1 MKYYILLIYLLAFS
15 LATEGNTAVKDSL
28 SEALPSASS
37 PLQKLEIMTN
47 LMDLSRQE
55 EQVEYA
61 KQLYW
66 LALEEDEDYYKEA
79 ALTEILRFY
88 VNTDAKDSAK
98 VYLAEAERELKG
110 KARDF
115 LVTYM
120 KTIMDVRVVYYTKG
134 EDRMKLIEKYKL
146 RLETEKDMPV
156 LDKISNYYLLGMANS
171 NRVDPKNQD
180 AIYKEVCY
188 YMNNLIELSDNIPL
202 RYSYLFRLNTL
213 NILSLMEATP
223 ENRVKASLRYLNMQK
238 EYADTKEMKKRPYTS
253 KRHLLNAYS
262 TLATAAET
270 VGKDMATY
278 YFNYFIDLNRKYPE
292 DAAFSAEYDRYF
304 TSLNYYKSIRDFQKA
319 ADYNDSVIYY
329 FRHGDFQF
337 NLTENIVLT
346 LKDKIDCLDSLHRYK
361 DAYEAYKEYSVLLDS
376 ARTRSMENKVED
388 LEIKKYVDELVVEKK
403 ALEIDL
409 QKSRSQLY
417 LFLALL
423 ILSICFGIFI
433 FFRLG
438 KIKSLYKELQESNRL
453 VIIAS
458 EKAQESERMKN
469 AFIKNMCHEVRTP
482 LNAINGFAELIT
494 SDGISPEEKKEFS
507 KIIYTNCHN
516 ITSMMNDVLVI
527 AQLDSSNE
535 VLPLEPV
542 HISLLCHH
550 EMNKL
555 KKLQQK
561 PDIHYQVEGDK
572 SNDLIYSDPN
582 HFGIIISHLLN
593 NANKFTNQGSITL
606 SYQPEEEGRIM
617 CICVTDTGCGIPA
630 DKSEWIFERFTKNDD
645 FIPVRASAST
655 SAASSP
661 NASTVPSNWIPVT
674 PGEPGSFYGFRLI
687 PTNSQQVF
695 FWQTCPINHHL
706 ISSVFL
712 RCKPFPDIRQFA

>member
-1 MKYYILLIYLLAFS
+1 M
-15 LATEGNTAVKDSL
+15 
-28 SEALPSASS
+28 P
-37 PLQKLEIMTN
+37 
-47 LMDLSRQE
+47 
-55 EQVEYA
+55 
-61 KQLYW
+61 
-66 LALEEDEDYYKEA
+66 
-79 ALTEILRFY
+79 
-88 VNTDAKDSAK
+88 SAK

-329 FRHGDFQF
+329 FRHGNFQF
-337 NLTENIVLT
+337 DLTENIVLT

-388 LEIKKYVDELVVEKK
+388 LEIKKHVDELVVEKK

-423 ILSICFGIFI
+423 ILSISFGIFI

-606 SYQPEEEGRIM
+606 SYRPEEEGRIM

-645 FIPVRASAST
+645 FIP
-655 SAASSP
+655 
-661 NASTVPSNWIPVT
+661 
-674 PGEPGSFYGFRLI
+674 GSGLGLYLCRLI
-687 PTNSQQVF
+687 TQRLNGSLKLD
-695 FWQTCPINHHL
+695 TCYTGGARFILRLPINPY
-706 ISSVFL
+706 
-712 RCKPFPDIRQFA
+712 K

>member
-28 SEALPSASS
+28 SEALPSTSS

-213 NILSLMEATP
+213 NILSLVEATP

-337 NLTENIVLT
+337 DLTENIVLT

-388 LEIKKYVDELVVEKK
+388 LEIKKHVDELVVEKK

-482 LNAINGFAELIT
+482 LNAINGIAELIT

-542 HISLLCHH
+542 HIGLLCHH

-606 SYQPEEEGRIM
+606 SYRPEEEGRIM

-645 FIPVRASAST
+645 FIP
-655 SAASSP
+655 
-661 NASTVPSNWIPVT
+661 
-674 PGEPGSFYGFRLI
+674 GSGLGLYLCRLI
-687 PTNSQQVF
+687 TQRLNGSLKLD
-695 FWQTCPINHHL
+695 TCYTGGARFILQLPINPY
-706 ISSVFL
+706 
-712 RCKPFPDIRQFA
+712 K

>member
-337 NLTENIVLT
+337 DLTENIVLT

-482 LNAINGFAELIT
+482 LNAINSFAELIT

-606 SYQPEEEGRIM
+606 SYRPEEEGRIM

-645 FIPVRASAST
+645 FIP
-655 SAASSP
+655 
-661 NASTVPSNWIPVT
+661 
-674 PGEPGSFYGFRLI
+674 GSGLGLYLCRLI
-687 PTNSQQVF
+687 TQRLNGSLKLDTSYTGGARF
-695 FWQTCPINHHL
+695 ILRLPINPY
-706 ISSVFL
+706 
-712 RCKPFPDIRQFA
+712 K

>member
-1 MKYYILLIYLLAFS
+1 
-15 LATEGNTAVKDSL
+15 
-28 SEALPSASS
+28 
-37 PLQKLEIMTN
+37 MTN

-376 ARTRSMENKVED
+376 ARTRSMEKKVED
-388 LEIKKYVDELVVEKK
+388 LEIKKHVDELVVEKK

-645 FIPVRASAST
+645 FIP
-655 SAASSP
+655 
-661 NASTVPSNWIPVT
+661 
-674 PGEPGSFYGFRLI
+674 GSGLGLYLCRLI
-687 PTNSQQVF
+687 TQRLNGSLKLD
-695 FWQTCPINHHL
+695 TCYTGGARFILRLPINPY
-706 ISSVFL
+706 
-712 RCKPFPDIRQFA
+712 K

>member
-134 EDRMKLIEKYKL
+134 EDRMKLIENYKL

-329 FRHGDFQF
+329 FRHGNFQF
-337 NLTENIVLT
+337 DLTENIVLT

-388 LEIKKYVDELVVEKK
+388 LEIKKHVDELVVEKK

-423 ILSICFGIFI
+423 ILSISFGIFI

-606 SYQPEEEGRIM
+606 SYRPEEEGRIM

-645 FIPVRASAST
+645 FIP
-655 SAASSP
+655 
-661 NASTVPSNWIPVT
+661 
-674 PGEPGSFYGFRLI
+674 GSGLGLYLCRLI
-687 PTNSQQVF
+687 TQRLNGSLKLD
-695 FWQTCPINHHL
+695 TCYTGGARFILRLPINPY
-706 ISSVFL
+706 
-712 RCKPFPDIRQFA
+712 K

>member
-337 NLTENIVLT
+337 DLTENIVLT

-582 HFGIIISHLLN
+582 HFGIIISHLLS

-606 SYQPEEEGRIM
+606 SYRPEEEGRIM

-645 FIPVRASAST
+645 FIP
-655 SAASSP
+655 
-661 NASTVPSNWIPVT
+661 
-674 PGEPGSFYGFRLI
+674 GSGLGLYLCRLI
-687 PTNSQQVF
+687 TQRLNGTLKLD
-695 FWQTCPINHHL
+695 TCYTGGARFILRLPINPY
-706 ISSVFL
+706 
-712 RCKPFPDIRQFA
+712 K

>member
-66 LALEEDEDYYKEA
+66 LALEEDEDYYTEA

-337 NLTENIVLT
+337 DLTENIVLT

-645 FIPVRASAST
+645 FIP
-655 SAASSP
+655 
-661 NASTVPSNWIPVT
+661 
-674 PGEPGSFYGFRLI
+674 GSGLGLYLCRLI
-687 PTNSQQVF
+687 TQRLNGSLKLD
-695 FWQTCPINHHL
+695 TCYTGGARFILRLPINPY
-706 ISSVFL
+706 
-712 RCKPFPDIRQFA
+712 K

>member
-337 NLTENIVLT
+337 DLTENIVLT

-606 SYQPEEEGRIM
+606 SYRPEEEGRIM

-645 FIPVRASAST
+645 FIP
-655 SAASSP
+655 
-661 NASTVPSNWIPVT
+661 
-674 PGEPGSFYGFRLI
+674 GSGLGLYLCRLI
-687 PTNSQQVF
+687 TQRLNGSLKLD
-695 FWQTCPINHHL
+695 TCYTGGARFILRLPINPY
-706 ISSVFL
+706 
-712 RCKPFPDIRQFA
+712 K

>member
-337 NLTENIVLT
+337 DLTENIVLT

-423 ILSICFGIFI
+423 ILSISFGIFI

-606 SYQPEEEGRIM
+606 SYRPEEEGRIM

-645 FIPVRASAST
+645 FIP
-655 SAASSP
+655 
-661 NASTVPSNWIPVT
+661 
-674 PGEPGSFYGFRLI
+674 GSGLGLGLYLCRLI
-687 PTNSQQVF
+687 TQRLNGSLKLD
-695 FWQTCPINHHL
+695 TCYTGGARFILRLPINPY
-706 ISSVFL
+706 
-712 RCKPFPDIRQFA
+712 K

>member
-98 VYLAEAERELKG
+98 VYLAETERELKG

-329 FRHGDFQF
+329 FRHGNFQF
-337 NLTENIVLT
+337 DLTENIVLT

-388 LEIKKYVDELVVEKK
+388 LEIKKHVDELVVEKK

-423 ILSICFGIFI
+423 ILSISFGIFI

-606 SYQPEEEGRIM
+606 SYRPEEEGRIM

-645 FIPVRASAST
+645 FIP
-655 SAASSP
+655 
-661 NASTVPSNWIPVT
+661 
-674 PGEPGSFYGFRLI
+674 GSGLGLYLCRLI
-687 PTNSQQVF
+687 TQRLNGSLKLD
-695 FWQTCPINHHL
+695 TCYTGGARFILRLPINPY
-706 ISSVFL
+706 
-712 RCKPFPDIRQFA
+712 K

>member
-1 MKYYILLIYLLAFS
+1 M
-15 LATEGNTAVKDSL
+15 
-28 SEALPSASS
+28 
-37 PLQKLEIMTN
+37 
-47 LMDLSRQE
+47 
-55 EQVEYA
+55 
-61 KQLYW
+61 
-66 LALEEDEDYYKEA
+66 
-79 ALTEILRFY
+79 
-88 VNTDAKDSAK
+88 
-98 VYLAEAERELKG
+98 YLAEAERELKG

-337 NLTENIVLT
+337 DLTENIVLT

-645 FIPVRASAST
+645 FIP
-655 SAASSP
+655 
-661 NASTVPSNWIPVT
+661 
-674 PGEPGSFYGFRLI
+674 GSGLGLYLCRLI
-687 PTNSQQVF
+687 TQRLNGSLKLD
-695 FWQTCPINHHL
+695 TCYTGGARFILRLPINPY
-706 ISSVFL
+706 
-712 RCKPFPDIRQFA
+712 K

>member
-1 MKYYILLIYLLAFS
+1 M
-15 LATEGNTAVKDSL
+15 
-28 SEALPSASS
+28 
-37 PLQKLEIMTN
+37 
-47 LMDLSRQE
+47 
-55 EQVEYA
+55 EYA

-329 FRHGDFQF
+329 FRHGNFQF
-337 NLTENIVLT
+337 DLTENIVLT

-388 LEIKKYVDELVVEKK
+388 LEIKKHVDELVVEKK

-423 ILSICFGIFI
+423 ILSISFGIFI

-645 FIPVRASAST
+645 FIP
-655 SAASSP
+655 
-661 NASTVPSNWIPVT
+661 
-674 PGEPGSFYGFRLI
+674 GSGLGLYLCRLI
-687 PTNSQQVF
+687 TQRLNGSLKLD
-695 FWQTCPINHHL
+695 TCYTGGARFILRLPINPY
-706 ISSVFL
+706 
-712 RCKPFPDIRQFA
+712 K

>member
-120 KTIMDVRVVYYTKG
+120 KTIMDVRVVYFTKG

-329 FRHGDFQF
+329 FRHGNFQF
-337 NLTENIVLT
+337 DLTENIVLT

-388 LEIKKYVDELVVEKK
+388 LEIKKHVDELVVEKK

-423 ILSICFGIFI
+423 ILSISFGIFI

-606 SYQPEEEGRIM
+606 SYRPEEEGRIM

-645 FIPVRASAST
+645 FIP
-655 SAASSP
+655 
-661 NASTVPSNWIPVT
+661 
-674 PGEPGSFYGFRLI
+674 GSGLGLYLCRLI
-687 PTNSQQVF
+687 TQRLNGSLKLD
-695 FWQTCPINHHL
+695 TCYTGGARFILRLPINPY
-706 ISSVFL
+706 
-712 RCKPFPDIRQFA
+712 K

>member
-270 VGKDMATY
+270 VGKDMATH

-337 NLTENIVLT
+337 DLTENIVLT

-582 HFGIIISHLLN
+582 HFGIIISHLLS

-606 SYQPEEEGRIM
+606 SYRPEEEGRIM

-645 FIPVRASAST
+645 FIP
-655 SAASSP
+655 
-661 NASTVPSNWIPVT
+661 
-674 PGEPGSFYGFRLI
+674 GSGLGLYLCRLI
-687 PTNSQQVF
+687 TQRLNGSLKLD
-695 FWQTCPINHHL
+695 TCYTGGARFILRLPINPY
-706 ISSVFL
+706 
-712 RCKPFPDIRQFA
+712 K

>member
-270 VGKDMATY
+270 VGKDMATH

-329 FRHGDFQF
+329 FRHGNFQF
-337 NLTENIVLT
+337 DLTENIVLT

-388 LEIKKYVDELVVEKK
+388 LEIKKHVDELVVEKK

-606 SYQPEEEGRIM
+606 SYQPEEEGKIM

-645 FIPVRASAST
+645 FIP
-655 SAASSP
+655 
-661 NASTVPSNWIPVT
+661 
-674 PGEPGSFYGFRLI
+674 GSGLGLYLCRLI
-687 PTNSQQVF
+687 TQRLNGSLKLD
-695 FWQTCPINHHL
+695 TCYTGGARFILRLPINPY
-706 ISSVFL
+706 
-712 RCKPFPDIRQFA
+712 K

>member
-270 VGKDMATY
+270 VGKAMATY

-337 NLTENIVLT
+337 DLTENIVLT
-346 LKDKIDCLDSLHRYK
+346 LKEKIDCLDSLHRYK

-645 FIPVRASAST
+645 FIP
-655 SAASSP
+655 
-661 NASTVPSNWIPVT
+661 
-674 PGEPGSFYGFRLI
+674 GSGLGLYLCRLI
-687 PTNSQQVF
+687 TQRLNGSLKLD
-695 FWQTCPINHHL
+695 TCYTGGARFILRLPINPY
-706 ISSVFL
+706 
-712 RCKPFPDIRQFA
+712 K

>member
-337 NLTENIVLT
+337 DLTENIVLT

-388 LEIKKYVDELVVEKK
+388 LEIKKHVDELVVEKK

-645 FIPVRASAST
+645 FIP
-655 SAASSP
+655 
-661 NASTVPSNWIPVT
+661 
-674 PGEPGSFYGFRLI
+674 GSGLGLGLYLCRLI
-687 PTNSQQVF
+687 TQRLNGSLKLD
-695 FWQTCPINHHL
+695 TCYTGGARFILRLPINPY
-706 ISSVFL
+706 
-712 RCKPFPDIRQFA
+712 K

>member
-329 FRHGDFQF
+329 FRHGNFQF
-337 NLTENIVLT
+337 DLTENIVLT

-388 LEIKKYVDELVVEKK
+388 LEIKKHVDELVVEKK

-606 SYQPEEEGRIM
+606 SYQPEEEGKIM

-645 FIPVRASAST
+645 FIP
-655 SAASSP
+655 
-661 NASTVPSNWIPVT
+661 
-674 PGEPGSFYGFRLI
+674 GSGLGLYLCRLI
-687 PTNSQQVF
+687 TQRLNGSLKLD
-695 FWQTCPINHHL
+695 TCYTGGARFILRLPINPY
-706 ISSVFL
+706 
-712 RCKPFPDIRQFA
+712 K

>member
-270 VGKDMATY
+270 VGKDMATH

-337 NLTENIVLT
+337 DLTENIVLT

-376 ARTRSMENKVED
+376 ARTRSMEKKVED
-388 LEIKKYVDELVVEKK
+388 LEIKKHVDELVVEKK

-606 SYQPEEEGRIM
+606 SYRPEEEGRIM

-645 FIPVRASAST
+645 FIP
-655 SAASSP
+655 
-661 NASTVPSNWIPVT
+661 
-674 PGEPGSFYGFRLI
+674 GSGLGLYLCRLI
-687 PTNSQQVF
+687 TQRLNGSLKLDTSYTGGARF
-695 FWQTCPINHHL
+695 ILRLPINPY
-706 ISSVFL
+706 
-712 RCKPFPDIRQFA
+712 K

>member
-98 VYLAEAERELKG
+98 VYLAEAERELKE

-278 YFNYFIDLNRKYPE
+278 YFIDLNRKYPE

-329 FRHGDFQF
+329 FRHGNFQF
-337 NLTENIVLT
+337 DLTENIVLT

-388 LEIKKYVDELVVEKK
+388 LEIKKHVDELVVEKK

-423 ILSICFGIFI
+423 ILSISFGIFI

-606 SYQPEEEGRIM
+606 SYRPEEEGRIM

-645 FIPVRASAST
+645 FIP
-655 SAASSP
+655 
-661 NASTVPSNWIPVT
+661 
-674 PGEPGSFYGFRLI
+674 GSGLGLYLCRLI
-687 PTNSQQVF
+687 TQRLNGSLKLD
-695 FWQTCPINHHL
+695 TCYTGGARFILRLPINPY
-706 ISSVFL
+706 
-712 RCKPFPDIRQFA
+712 K

>member
-329 FRHGDFQF
+329 FRHGNFQF
-337 NLTENIVLT
+337 DLTENIVLT

-388 LEIKKYVDELVVEKK
+388 LEIKKHVDELVVEKK

-572 SNDLIYSDPN
+572 SNNLIYSDPN

-645 FIPVRASAST
+645 FIP
-655 SAASSP
+655 
-661 NASTVPSNWIPVT
+661 
-674 PGEPGSFYGFRLI
+674 GSGLGLYLCRLI
-687 PTNSQQVF
+687 TQRLNGSLKLD
-695 FWQTCPINHHL
+695 TCYTGGARFILRLPINPY
-706 ISSVFL
+706 
-712 RCKPFPDIRQFA
+712 K

>member
-270 VGKDMATY
+270 VGKDMATH

-337 NLTENIVLT
+337 DLTENIVLT

-376 ARTRSMENKVED
+376 ARTRSMEKKVED
-388 LEIKKYVDELVVEKK
+388 LEIKKHVDELVVEKK

-606 SYQPEEEGRIM
+606 SYRPEEEGRIM

-645 FIPVRASAST
+645 FIP
-655 SAASSP
+655 
-661 NASTVPSNWIPVT
+661 
-674 PGEPGSFYGFRLI
+674 GSGLGLYLCRLI
-687 PTNSQQVF
+687 TQRLNGSLKLD
-695 FWQTCPINHHL
+695 TCYTGGARFILRLPINPY
-706 ISSVFL
+706 
-712 RCKPFPDIRQFA
+712 K

>member
-253 KRHLLNAYS
+253 KRHLLNTYS

-329 FRHGDFQF
+329 FRHGNFQF
-337 NLTENIVLT
+337 DLTENIVLT

-388 LEIKKYVDELVVEKK
+388 LEIKKHVDELVVEKK

-606 SYQPEEEGRIM
+606 SYQPEEEGKIM

-645 FIPVRASAST
+645 FIP
-655 SAASSP
+655 
-661 NASTVPSNWIPVT
+661 
-674 PGEPGSFYGFRLI
+674 GSGLGLYLCRLI
-687 PTNSQQVF
+687 TQRLNGSLKLD
-695 FWQTCPINHHL
+695 TCYTGGARFILRLPINPY
-706 ISSVFL
+706 
-712 RCKPFPDIRQFA
+712 K

>member
-329 FRHGDFQF
+329 FRHGNFQF
-337 NLTENIVLT
+337 DLTENIVLT

-388 LEIKKYVDELVVEKK
+388 LEIKKHVDELVVEKK

-606 SYQPEEEGRIM
+606 SYRPEEEGRIM

-645 FIPVRASAST
+645 FIP
-655 SAASSP
+655 
-661 NASTVPSNWIPVT
+661 
-674 PGEPGSFYGFRLI
+674 GSGLGLYLCRLI
-687 PTNSQQVF
+687 TQRLNGSLKLDTSYTGGARF
-695 FWQTCPINHHL
+695 ILRLPINPY
-706 ISSVFL
+706 
-712 RCKPFPDIRQFA
+712 K

>member
-120 KTIMDVRVVYYTKG
+120 KMIMDVRVVYYTKG

-337 NLTENIVLT
+337 DLTENIVLT

-388 LEIKKYVDELVVEKK
+388 LEIKKHVDELVVEKK

-606 SYQPEEEGRIM
+606 SYRPEEEGRIM

-645 FIPVRASAST
+645 FIP
-655 SAASSP
+655 
-661 NASTVPSNWIPVT
+661 
-674 PGEPGSFYGFRLI
+674 GSGLGLYLCRLI
-687 PTNSQQVF
+687 TQRLNGSLKLD
-695 FWQTCPINHHL
+695 TCYTGGARFILRLPINPY
-706 ISSVFL
+706 
-712 RCKPFPDIRQFA
+712 K

>member
-329 FRHGDFQF
+329 FRHGNFQF
-337 NLTENIVLT
+337 DLTENIVLT

-388 LEIKKYVDELVVEKK
+388 LEIKKHVDELVVEKK

-423 ILSICFGIFI
+423 ILSISFGIFI

-561 PDIHYQVEGDK
+561 SDIHYQVEGDK

-606 SYQPEEEGRIM
+606 SYRPEEEGRIM

-645 FIPVRASAST
+645 FIP
-655 SAASSP
+655 
-661 NASTVPSNWIPVT
+661 
-674 PGEPGSFYGFRLI
+674 GSGLGLYLCRLI
-687 PTNSQQVF
+687 TQRLNGSLKLD
-695 FWQTCPINHHL
+695 TCYTGGARFILRLPINPY
-706 ISSVFL
+706 
-712 RCKPFPDIRQFA
+712 K

>member
-98 VYLAEAERELKG
+98 VYLAEAERELKR

-337 NLTENIVLT
+337 DLTENIVLT

-645 FIPVRASAST
+645 FIP
-655 SAASSP
+655 
-661 NASTVPSNWIPVT
+661 
-674 PGEPGSFYGFRLI
+674 GSGLGLYLCRLI
-687 PTNSQQVF
+687 TQRLNGSLKLD
-695 FWQTCPINHHL
+695 TCYTGGARFILRLPINPY
-706 ISSVFL
+706 
-712 RCKPFPDIRQFA
+712 K

>member
-88 VNTDAKDSAK
+88 VNTDAKDRAK

-270 VGKDMATY
+270 VGKDMETY

-337 NLTENIVLT
+337 DLTENIVLT

-645 FIPVRASAST
+645 FIP
-655 SAASSP
+655 
-661 NASTVPSNWIPVT
+661 
-674 PGEPGSFYGFRLI
+674 GSGLGLYLCRLI
-687 PTNSQQVF
+687 TQRLNGSLKLD
-695 FWQTCPINHHL
+695 TCYTGGARFILRLPINPY
-706 ISSVFL
+706 
-712 RCKPFPDIRQFA
+712 K

>member
-337 NLTENIVLT
+337 DLTENIVLT

-388 LEIKKYVDELVVEKK
+388 LEIKKHVDELVVEKK

-542 HISLLCHH
+542 HFGLLCHH

-606 SYQPEEEGRIM
+606 SYRPEEEGRIM

-645 FIPVRASAST
+645 FIP
-655 SAASSP
+655 
-661 NASTVPSNWIPVT
+661 
-674 PGEPGSFYGFRLI
+674 GSGLGLYLCRLI
-687 PTNSQQVF
+687 TQRLNGSLKLD
-695 FWQTCPINHHL
+695 TCYTGGARFILRLPINPY
-706 ISSVFL
+706 
-712 RCKPFPDIRQFA
+712 K

>member
-329 FRHGDFQF
+329 FRHGDFLF
-337 NLTENIVLT
+337 DLTENIVLT

-388 LEIKKYVDELVVEKK
+388 LEIKKHVDELVVEKK

-535 VLPLEPV
+535 VLPLKPV

-645 FIPVRASAST
+645 FIP
-655 SAASSP
+655 
-661 NASTVPSNWIPVT
+661 
-674 PGEPGSFYGFRLI
+674 GSGLGLYLCRLI
-687 PTNSQQVF
+687 TQRLNGSLKLD
-695 FWQTCPINHHL
+695 TCYTGGARFILRLPINPY
-706 ISSVFL
+706 
-712 RCKPFPDIRQFA
+712 K

>member
-270 VGKDMATY
+270 VGKDMATH

-337 NLTENIVLT
+337 DLTENIVLT

-606 SYQPEEEGRIM
+606 SYRPEEEGRIM

-645 FIPVRASAST
+645 FIP
-655 SAASSP
+655 
-661 NASTVPSNWIPVT
+661 
-674 PGEPGSFYGFRLI
+674 GSGLGLYLCRLI
-687 PTNSQQVF
+687 TQRLNGSLELD
-695 FWQTCPINHHL
+695 TCYTGGARFILRLPINPY
-706 ISSVFL
+706 
-712 RCKPFPDIRQFA
+712 K

>member
-337 NLTENIVLT
+337 DLTENIVLT

-388 LEIKKYVDELVVEKK
+388 LEIKKHVDELVVEKK

-423 ILSICFGIFI
+423 ILSISFGIFI

-582 HFGIIISHLLN
+582 HFGIIISHLLS

-606 SYQPEEEGRIM
+606 SYRPEEEGRIM

-645 FIPVRASAST
+645 FIP
-655 SAASSP
+655 
-661 NASTVPSNWIPVT
+661 
-674 PGEPGSFYGFRLI
+674 GSGLGLYLCRLI
-687 PTNSQQVF
+687 TQRLNGSLKLD
-695 FWQTCPINHHL
+695 TCYTGGARFILRLPINPY
-706 ISSVFL
+706 
-712 RCKPFPDIRQFA
+712 K